1 MADSNL
7 TKRALAS
14 ALKGLMKEESFDKIQ
29 VAQICERCN
38 INRKSFY
45 YHFKDK
51 YDLLNWIFDT
61 EIISF
66 YRNFSG
72 TETLDQHLEML
83 QEICDY
89 FYANKEFYYSA
100 FKIQGQ
106 NSFPEHFRE
115 YMKPFLKLRLTYLI
129 GEDAEDEFVLDFYSD
144 AIACT
149 VERWLLKK
157 DCMPSEELVSRLSK
171 IVLKSAA
178 AVHEE
183 LKRAK

>member
-14 ALKGLMKEESFDKIQ
+14 ALKELMKEEPFDKIQ
-29 VAQICERCN
+29 VAQICERCSM
-38 INRKSFY
+38 NRKSFY

-72 TETLDQHLEML
+72 TETLDQHLEMFR
-83 QEICDY
+83 EICDY
-89 FYANKEFYYSA
+89 FYVNKDFYYSA
-100 FKIQGQ
+100 FKIHGQ
-106 NSFPEHFRE
+106 NSFSEHFRE
-115 YMKPFLKLRLTYLI
+115 YMKPFLKLRLAYLI
-129 GEDAEDEFVLDFYSD
+129 GEDAEDDFVLDFFSD

-149 VERWLLKK
+149 LKRWLLKK
-157 DCMPSEELVSRLSK
+157 DCMSSNELVSRLTK
-171 IVLKSAA
+171 IVLKSAD
-178 AVHEE
+178 AVHKE